1 MQMNL
6 QDKVD
11 LKRLWKEQN
20 QCCQSLVKW
29 SAALVRLLSRSRQAR
44 WQMRGLWYSI
54 FHTSGYQN
62 FSASLPRFFLHYGWS
77 NSSRDTDPSAASSL
91 SYMFFMIVFMV
102 FFPTGVFLYQTL
114 ETVLSMTVS
123 KQRTAFLH
131 FRLGRFSRYR
141 LNNMM
146 GHLSSFTGA
155 RILVFTL
162 SPSCL
167 VLVGPSKKVRSSFP
181 SSSRC

>member
-1 MQMNL
+1 MQLNL

-91 SYMFFMIVFMV
+91 SYMFFMIVLMV

-131 FRLGRFSRYR
+131 FAWSLLQISFEQHDGAPFLIHCGKNFGFHAKSFLSRLSWAFEKS
-141 LNNMM
+141 
-146 GHLSSFTGA
+146 
-155 RILVFTL
+155 
-162 SPSCL
+162 
-167 VLVGPSKKVRSSFP
+167 
-181 SSSRC
+181 